1 MLEYVLKFL
10 TFFITPTAGYFVIKN
25 FDISKEEPNKF
36 KVAIAIL
43 SLALLNFGVYNVKY
57 NIAISIIT
65 FLFSIFVYKVLFNT
79 KLIETTMAVIIL
91 FVLLTLGD
99 VITSFV
105 FIKFVDATSVR
116 NNAFQMFLANIL
128 VAIITVLVSRH
139 KIVKSNSAK
148 FIKKSENSQIVK
160 TLIFS
165 ALLVS
170 LLLALMY
177 IISVNYKLIQE
188 YIVAVL
194 IMTGLIILFLLYV
207 RENNGRIQFE
217 NKYKEMLEYSK
228 TFEDIIDNDKLLIHE
243 YKNQLAAI
251 QSMSNI
257 KQVKSYINNILDCSD
272 KISKAYI
279 EDLKYLPK
287 GGIKGTIYY
296 KIVVATNKKLN
307 VTLNVSKNVKDVKL
321 SDEKTIEC
329 LIQALGICL
338 DNAIEASETSKD
350 KNLSI
355 EIYMLKHEINVVICN
370 TFDEQRVNLN
380 KIENKGYSTKGKGR
394 GNGLYFL
401 SKIVN
406 SQKNISTNWSILNQY
421 FVRKI
426 IIKL

>member
-1 MLEYVLKFL
+1 MLESVLKFL

-36 KVAIAIL
+36 KVVIAIL

-79 KLIETTMAVIIL
+79 KIIETTMAVIIL

-139 KIVKSNSAK
+139 KIVKSNSVK

-338 DNAIEASETSKD
+338 DNAIEASEASKD

-355 EIYMLKHEINVVICN
+355 EIYMLKREINVVICN

-401 SKIVN
+401 SKIVD

>member
-79 KLIETTMAVIIL
+79 KIIETTMAVIIL

-99 VITSFV
+99 VIASFMLV
-105 FIKFVDATSVR
+105 PFVDAAKLR
-116 NNAFQMFLANIL
+116 NNAIAMSIGNIL
-128 VAIITVLVSRH
+128 VAIITVLVSQH
-139 KIVKSNSAK
+139 KIVKSNSVK

-406 SQKNISTNWSILNQY
+406 SQKNISANWSILNQY

>member
-1 MLEYVLKFL
+1 MLESVLKFL

-36 KVAIAIL
+36 KVVIAIL

-79 KLIETTMAVIIL
+79 KIIETTMAVIIL

-139 KIVKSNSAK
+139 KIVKSNSVK

-307 VTLNVSKNVKDVKL
+307 VTLIVSKNVKDVKL
-321 SDEKTIEC
+321 SDEKTMEC

-338 DNAIEASETSKD
+338 DNAIEASEASKD

-355 EIYMLKHEINVVICN
+355 EIYMLKSEINVVICN

>member
-1 MLEYVLKFL
+1 MLESVLKFL

-36 KVAIAIL
+36 KVVIAIL

-79 KLIETTMAVIIL
+79 KIIETTMAVIIL

-99 VITSFV
+99 VIASFMLV
-105 FIKFVDATSVR
+105 PFVDAVKLR
-116 NNAFQMFLANIL
+116 NNAIAMSIGNVL

-139 KIVKSNSAK
+139 KIVKSNSVK
-148 FIKKSENSQIVK
+148 FIKKSESSQIVK

-338 DNAIEASETSKD
+338 DNAIEASEASKD

-355 EIYMLKHEINVVICN
+355 EIYMLKHEINIVICN

>member
-1 MLEYVLKFL
+1 MLESVLKFL

-36 KVAIAIL
+36 KVVIAIL

-79 KLIETTMAVIIL
+79 KIIETTMAVIIL

-99 VITSFV
+99 VIASFILV
-105 FIKFVDATSVR
+105 HFVDAVKLR
-116 NNAFQMFLANIL
+116 NNAIAMSVGNVL

-139 KIVKSNSAK
+139 KIVKSNSVK

-338 DNAIEASETSKD
+338 DNAIEASEASKD

-355 EIYMLKHEINVVICN
+355 EIYMLKREINVVICN

-401 SKIVN
+401 SKIVD

>member
-25 FDISKEEPNKF
+25 FDISKEEPNRF

-79 KLIETTMAVIIL
+79 KIIETTMTVIIL

-99 VITSFV
+99 VIASFMLV
-105 FIKFVDATSVR
+105 PFVDAAKLR
-116 NNAFQMFLANIL
+116 NNAIAMSIGNIL
-128 VAIITVLVSRH
+128 VAVITVLVSRH
-139 KIVKSNSAK
+139 KIVKSNSVK

-170 LLLALMY
+170 LLLALLY

-251 QSMSNI
+251 QSMPNI
-257 KQVKSYINNILDCSD
+257 KQVKLYINNILDCSD

-321 SDEKTIEC
+321 CDEKTIEC

-355 EIYMLKHEINVVICN
+355 EVYMLKHEINVVICN

>member
-1 MLEYVLKFL
+1 MLESVLKFL

-25 FDISKEEPNKF
+25 FDISKEKPNKF
-36 KVAIAIL
+36 KVVIAIL

-79 KLIETTMAVIIL
+79 KIIETAMAVIIL

-99 VITSFV
+99 VIASFMLV
-105 FIKFVDATSVR
+105 PFVDAVKLR
-116 NNAFQMFLANIL
+116 NNAMAMSIGNVL

-139 KIVKSNSAK
+139 KIVKSNSVK

-321 SDEKTIEC
+321 SDEKTTEC

-338 DNAIEASETSKD
+338 DNAIEASEASKD

-355 EIYMLKHEINVVICN
+355 EIYMLKHEINIVICN

>member
-1 MLEYVLKFL
+1 MLESVLKFL

-36 KVAIAIL
+36 KVVIAIL

-79 KLIETTMAVIIL
+79 KIIETTMAVIIL

-99 VITSFV
+99 VIASFMLV
-105 FIKFVDATSVR
+105 PFVDAVKLR
-116 NNAFQMFLANIL
+116 NNAMAMSIGNVL

-139 KIVKSNSAK
+139 KIVKSNSVK

-338 DNAIEASETSKD
+338 DNAIEASEASKD

-355 EIYMLKHEINVVICN
+355 EIYMLKREINVVICN

>member
-79 KLIETTMAVIIL
+79 KIIETTMAVIIL

-99 VITSFV
+99 VIASFMLV
-105 FIKFVDATSVR
+105 PFVDAAKLR
-116 NNAFQMFLANIL
+116 NNAIAMSIGNIL

-139 KIVKSNSAK
+139 KIVKSNSVK

>member
-1 MLEYVLKFL
+1 MLESVLKFL

-36 KVAIAIL
+36 KVVIAIL

-65 FLFSIFVYKVLFNT
+65 FLFSVFVYKVLFNT
-79 KLIETTMAVIIL
+79 KIIETTMAVIIL

-99 VITSFV
+99 VIASFILV
-105 FIKFVDATSVR
+105 HFVDAVKLR
-116 NNAFQMFLANIL
+116 NNAIAMSVGNVL
-128 VAIITVLVSRH
+128 VAIITELVSRH
-139 KIVKSNSAK
+139 KIVKSNSVK

-338 DNAIEASETSKD
+338 DNAIEASEASKD

-355 EIYMLKHEINVVICN
+355 EIYMLKREINVVICN

-401 SKIVN
+401 SKIVD

>member
-1 MLEYVLKFL
+1 MLESVLKFL

-36 KVAIAIL
+36 KVVIAIL

-79 KLIETTMAVIIL
+79 KIIETTMAVIIL

-99 VITSFV
+99 VIASFMLV
-105 FIKFVDATSVR
+105 PFVDAVKLR
-116 NNAFQMFLANIL
+116 NNAIAMSIGNVL

-139 KIVKSNSAK
+139 KIVKSNSVK

-307 VTLNVSKNVKDVKL
+307 VTLIVSKNVKDVKL
-321 SDEKTIEC
+321 SDEKTMEC

-338 DNAIEASETSKD
+338 DNAIEASEASKD

-355 EIYMLKHEINVVICN
+355 EIYMLKSEINVVRCN

-426 IIKL
+426 ISKL

>member
-79 KLIETTMAVIIL
+79 RIIETTMAVIIL

-139 KIVKSNSAK
+139 KIVKSNSVK